1 LSGGSKLLIRQA
13 VNRLFAILWLGSGMA
28 RLFILLALAA
38 ITYTVILPG
47 SGGSIPLDP
56 SAVVAPAGIGLPG
69 LDLLSLAI
77 GLVVGLV
84 IGWVWHLPWRT
95 MSELSRE
102 LFHRSVRGIGL
113 VGLAMGAAAILLF
126 Y

>member
-1 LSGGSKLLIRQA
+1 
-13 VNRLFAILWLGSGMA
+13 MA
-28 RLFILLALAA
+28 RLLILLALAA

-47 SGGSIPLDP
+47 PPGGSVPLDP
-56 SAVVAPAGIGLPG
+56 SAIATATPTAFGLPG
-69 LDLLSLAI
+69 LDMMSLGI

-102 LFHRSVRGIGL
+102 LFLRSIRGVGL